1 MLTSNGYMICV
12 PSQFHHLTS
21 HFSNIDAKVDLVT
34 HSGHGGSFNV
44 ETRTSNAPVTFE
56 YTDMPVNSSLNS
68 RIGSSNAAV
77 NVKLYSTFEGS
88 FNMATSNGKAIL
100 EKLTVEDPSGQ
111 GRHRQVTVTQR
122 PREQNKLEG
131 SAYWSE
137 SKEANGHST
146 VNTSNGH
153 VKLVI

>member
-1 MLTSNGYMICV
+1 MICV

-21 HFSNIDAKVDLVT
+21 HFSNINAKVDLVT
-34 HSGHGGSFNV
+34 NSGHGGSFNV
-44 ETRTSNAPVTFE
+44 ETRTSNAAVTFE

-68 RIGSSNAAV
+68 RIGSSNGAV
-77 NVKLYSTFEGS
+77 DVKLHSTFEGS

-100 EKLTVEDPSGQ
+100 EELTVEDPSGQ
-111 GRHRQVTVTQR
+111 GRHRLVTATR
-122 PREQNKLEG
+122 GPRGQNKLEG

-137 SKEANGHST
+137 SKEINGHSTST
-146 VNTSNGH
+146 VNTSNGR